1 MSDEQDNDWQ
11 SDNGLTVSPVKP
23 DLKQP
28 PKYQV
33 LMLNDDY
40 TPMDFVIKVLEGLFL
55 SLIHI

>member
-1 MSDEQDNDWQ
+1 MSDEQNNDWQ

-33 LMLNDDY
+33 LMLLHQLY
-40 TPMDFVIKVLEGLFL
+40 FQLDFN
-55 SLIHI
+55 